1 MVPGAPADGQSVRVW
16 RGPASPVYVMNDVV
30 ETELVQ
36 GEGGRGGGGAVL
48 GPQCDLTDLTKQAGV
63 LGPHPNHPHQPSPD
77 VLYEPPSD
85 GLLLLLLH
93 EVTGHWER

>member
-1 MVPGAPADGQSVRVW
+1 
-16 RGPASPVYVMNDVV
+16 MNDVV

-63 LGPHPNHPHQPSPD
+63 LGPPPNHPHQQ
-77 VLYEPPSD
+77 
-85 GLLLLLLH
+85 G
-93 EVTGHWER
+93 